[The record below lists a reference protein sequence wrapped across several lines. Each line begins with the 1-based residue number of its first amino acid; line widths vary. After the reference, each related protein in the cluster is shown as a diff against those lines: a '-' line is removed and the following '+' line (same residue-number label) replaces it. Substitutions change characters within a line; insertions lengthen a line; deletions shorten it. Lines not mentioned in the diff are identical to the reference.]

1 MILFE
6 IIARSSIMKSA
17 ISGDINSKVQNTK
30 GERFGRII

>member
-6 IIARSSIMKSA
+6 ITARSSIMKSA
-17 ISGDINSKVQNTK
+17 ISGDIISKVQNAK

>member
-6 IIARSSIMKSA
+6 ITARSSIMKSA
-17 ISGDINSKVQNTK
+17 ISGDIISKVQNTK